1 MRVVER
7 PQGANRETT
16 DQELTELAAVGDLHA
31 FEQLVARHRNK
42 LYNLARRLTDTDE
55 DAEDV
60 LQEALFNAFRA
71 IPGFNGD
78 ARFTTWL
85 YRITVNCALTKRR
98 QRTLSTVSLDEPIPG
113 VEGLTARDLQDTSP
127 DPLGMLIASESEQ
140 ILGKAI
146 AELPPKHRA
155 PFVLRHIEGLSGD
168 EIARILK
175 ISVPAL
181 KSRLHRTRQVLREA
195 LTEHTWN

>member
-1 MRVVER
+1 M
-7 PQGANRETT
+7 GAT
-16 DQELTELAAVGDLHA
+16 DRELTDLTATGDLEA

-42 LYNLARRLTDTDE
+42 LYHLARRLTDTDE

-71 IPGFNGD
+71 ISGFNGH
-78 ARFTTWL
+78 ASLTTWL

-98 QRTLSTVSLDEPIPG
+98 QRTLTTVSLDEPLPG
-113 VEGLTARDLQDTSP
+113 VEGTTARDLEDTSP

-140 ILGKAI
+140 LLGRAI

-168 EIARILK
+168 EIASLLK
-175 ISVPAL
+175 ISIPTL

-195 LTEHTWN
+195 LSEHAWN